1 MRRRS
6 LITIGKMAAIDSSVK
21 ATMREV
27 CKVDSRSRDE
37 IVDCMNELADA
48 AGIRLTGGNSHHLTI
63 TTFEKWLSPTA
74 ADMVPSLRALVVFCE
89 ALGNVSALSALADPL
104 EARVI
109 NSEEARVLQVA
120 ELEQEIKA
128 LQKRK
133 KMLEAR

>member
-1 MRRRS
+1 MQRRS
-6 LITIGKMAAIDSSVK
+6 LITISRLAAVDSSVK

-27 CKVDSRSRDE
+27 CKADQRSRDE
-37 IVDCMNELADA
+37 IVDRMNELAEA
-48 AGIRLTGGNSHHLTI
+48 AGIRLAGGNSQKLTT
-63 TTFEKWLSPTA
+63 TTFEKWLSLKAT
-74 ADMVPSLRALVVFCE
+74 DMVPSLRALVVFCE
-89 ALGNVSALSALADPL
+89 AMGDVSSLSALAEPL

-120 ELEQEIKA
+120 EIEQEIKT